1 MTQQCKASIIMSS
14 CSVELII
21 LILTLL
27 DKYQNDKILSKII
40 ILSYLGYKYK
50 SDFYVS
56 FFLKEGNFTIKRFI
70 NININ

>member
-14 CSVELII
+14 YSVELII

-27 DKYQNDKILSKII
+27 DKYQNDIIISKII

-50 SDFYVS
+50 YAFYVS
-56 FFLKEGNFTIKRFI
+56 FFLQEGNFTIKSII
-70 NININ
+70 NRY

>member
-21 LILTLL
+21 LILKLL
-27 DKYQNDKILSKII
+27 DKYQNDIIISKII
-40 ILSYLGYKYK
+40 ILSYLGYK

-56 FFLKEGNFTIKRFI
+56 FSLKKEILI
-70 NININ
+70 NVYFYNNCI